1 MGKLKLNKAINPEDY
16 NSIKFYWPR
25 SIILFMATYPFFR
38 AKWLLKLMKNLTT
51 HHVYKDG
58 ELIGYYT
65 VEFFIQFMKR

>member
-1 MGKLKLNKAINPEDY
+1 MENLKFNQAINSDDY
-16 NSIKFYWPR
+16 NSVKFYWPR
-25 SIILFMATYPFFR
+25 NIILFMATYPFFS

-58 ELIGYYT
+58 ELVGVYT